1 MLHVESIDVYVVA
14 NNKISFFFMAEK
26 YSIVCVYHM
35 IFVLSSVDGYLVASV
50 IGQSSVI
57 LQRTE
62 WGAYIFSN
70 QCFYFLQKK
79 KKSQEGNCWIIWEF
93 CFSFLRNVRILF
105 GKSWDIYK

>member
-1 MLHVESIDVYVVA
+1 MLHVESIHVYVVA
-14 NNKISFFFMAEK
+14 NNKISFLFMVEK

-50 IGQSSVI
+50 IRQSSVI

-79 KKSQEGNCWIIWEF
+79 KKPGVKLLDHMGVLFFIFEECTN
-93 CFSFLRNVRILF
+93 SFWKEL
-105 GKSWDIYK
+105 GYM

>member
-1 MLHVESIDVYVVA
+1 MLLVESIHVYVVG
-14 NNKISFFFMAEK
+14 NSKISFFFMAEK
-26 YSIVCVYHM
+26 YSIVCVYHR

-62 WGAYIFSN
+62 WSAYIFSN

-79 KKSQEGNCWIIWEF
+79 IAKSEIVGSYGSSVF
-93 CFSFLRNVRILF
+93 HF
-105 GKSWDIYK
+105 